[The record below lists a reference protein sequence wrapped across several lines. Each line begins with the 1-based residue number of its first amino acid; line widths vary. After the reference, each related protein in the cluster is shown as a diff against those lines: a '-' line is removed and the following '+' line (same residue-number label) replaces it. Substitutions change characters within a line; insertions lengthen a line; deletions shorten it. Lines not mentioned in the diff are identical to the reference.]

1 MNHETLIQ
9 EIIQKRGIIKLIH
22 VTRKK
27 NLKSIYTHGILP
39 RKELDE
45 KKIEYVFNDSKRL
58 DGWVNANC
66 ISVTKLNP
74 FLIKRFNE
82 RHNLKD
88 SDWFEIHIKPSILT
102 EKECIFCDTNAAS
115 TTFNSYRDDTEKLKG
130 LKSWLAFEGMFKN
143 KIYQTRRSITRI
155 GQKTN
160 ETTCDQAEI
169 CIKDKIPINF
179 FINLNNLKQ
188 EIDG

>member
-1 MNHETLIQ
+1 MNNELRIQ

-27 NLKSIYTHGILP
+27 NLKSIYEHGILP
-39 RKELDE
+39 IKKLDE
-45 KKIEYVFNDSKRL
+45 KKIEYVFNDNKRL
-58 DGWVNANC
+58 DGWVNASS

-74 FLIKRFNE
+74 YLIQSFNE

-115 TTFNSYRDDTEKLKG
+115 TTFNPYRNDTELLKR
-130 LKSWLAFEGMFKN
+130 LKSSLAFEGMFKN
-143 KIYQTRRSITRI
+143 KIYQTRRSIPRI

-160 ETTCDQAEI
+160 ETTCNQAEI
-169 CIKDKIPINF
+169 CIVDKIPINF
-179 FINLNNLKQ
+179 FINLNNLEK
-188 EIDG
+188 EING

>member
-9 EIIQKRGIIKLIH
+9 EIIQRRGIIKLIH

-27 NLKSIYTHGILP
+27 NLKSIYEHGILP
-39 RKELDE
+39 RKKLDE
-45 KKIEYVFNDSKRL
+45 KKIEYVFNDNKRL
-58 DGWVNANC
+58 DGWVNASS

-74 FLIKRFNE
+74 FLIQSFNE

-88 SDWFEIHIKPSILT
+88 IDWFEIHIKPSILT

-115 TTFNSYRDDTEKLKG
+115 TTFNPYRNDTELLKR
-130 LKSWLAFEGMFKN
+130 LKSSLAFEGMFKN
-143 KIYQTRRSITRI
+143 KIYQTRRSIPRI

-160 ETTCDQAEI
+160 ETTCNQAEI
-169 CIKDKIPINF
+169 CIVDKIPINF
-179 FINLNNLKQ
+179 FINLNNLEK
-188 EIDG
+188 EING